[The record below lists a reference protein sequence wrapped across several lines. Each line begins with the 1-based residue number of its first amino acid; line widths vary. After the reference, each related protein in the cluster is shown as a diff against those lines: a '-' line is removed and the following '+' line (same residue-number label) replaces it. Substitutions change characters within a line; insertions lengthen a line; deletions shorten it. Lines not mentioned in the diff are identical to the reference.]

1 MNWRSNMKQWEEM
14 EYFDTLEEKVENI
27 ITQLI
32 SLRDERQSLK
42 KKILEQERNLADLNA
57 KLENFMQIKDK
68 ARQKIESIL
77 DRIEQLDV

>member
-1 MNWRSNMKQWEEM
+1 MKQWEEM

-32 SLRDERQSLK
+32 SLRDERQSFK
-42 KKILEQERNLADLNA
+42 KKILEQERNLANLNA

>member
-1 MNWRSNMKQWEEM
+1 MKQWEEM

-42 KKILEQERNLADLNA
+42 KKILEQERNLANLNA